1 MRGAARFL
9 GETFAPL
16 VVFYAFEHL
25 VSLLAAII
33 SGIVCG
39 LAIVALQLK
48 REKKA
53 SGFTLFVA
61 ASVVGFGILDLRYQ
75 TGFFVKLE
83 PALGNAISGLF
94 FIGSVLW
101 GKPVIIEFAERSLG
115 RRMDRARGYLAV
127 WTLLWGLFFFLRSGT
142 YVWMAYNVSLDR
154 ALVIRG
160 VLGPAS
166 FVGMFVVE
174 WAVRFLVYGKRA
186 FRRPEAEPEPEPALA
201 APGGPDVAA
210 DTTEDDSAP

>member
-1 MRGAARFL
+1 MDRQRVRGGLRFL

-33 SGIVCG
+33 AGIVCG
-39 LAIVALQLK
+39 LAIVAMQLK

-53 SGFTLFVA
+53 SGFTIFVA
-61 ASVVGFGILDLRYQ
+61 ASVIGFGILDLRYQ

-83 PALGNAISGLF
+83 PALGNAITGLF
-94 FIGSVLW
+94 FVGSVLW
-101 GKPVIIEFAERSLG
+101 GKPVIIEFAERGLG
-115 RRMDRARGYLAV
+115 RKMDKARGYLTL
-127 WTLLWGLFFFLRSGT
+127 WTVLWGVFFFLRSGT

-160 VLGPAS
+160 V
-166 FVGMFVVE
+166 
-174 WAVRFLVYGKRA
+174 
-186 FRRPEAEPEPEPALA
+186 
-201 APGGPDVAA
+201 
-210 DTTEDDSAP
+210 T